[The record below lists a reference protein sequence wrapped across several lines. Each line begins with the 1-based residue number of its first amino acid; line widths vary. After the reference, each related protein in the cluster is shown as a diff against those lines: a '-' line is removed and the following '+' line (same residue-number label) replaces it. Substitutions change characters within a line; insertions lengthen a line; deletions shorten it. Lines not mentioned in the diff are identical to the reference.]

1 MPVEKIPT
9 TKKRENFLNIY
20 GDLDD
25 KELLIEI
32 AYAQSLQIEKLEKIR
47 SNTSMLV
54 WWLVA
59 IPVLFFVI
67 VFFFGGLGALI

>member
-1 MPVEKIPT
+1 M
-9 TKKRENFLNIY
+9 TKKRIDFLKTY

-25 KELLIEI
+25 SQLLLEI
-32 AYAQSLQIEKLEKIR
+32 AYAQSLQIDKLDKIR

-59 IPVLFFVI
+59 IPILFFII
-67 VFFFGGLGALI
+67 VFFFGGLSMI